1 MNAMA
6 PPSLAADEKDTILGH
21 RYNSHWQHLSPV
33 KFELELAVL
42 KFENAS
48 GTFKL
53 SLLIN

>member
-1 MNAMA
+1 MNAVA
-6 PPSLAADEKDTILGH
+6 PLADEKDTILGH